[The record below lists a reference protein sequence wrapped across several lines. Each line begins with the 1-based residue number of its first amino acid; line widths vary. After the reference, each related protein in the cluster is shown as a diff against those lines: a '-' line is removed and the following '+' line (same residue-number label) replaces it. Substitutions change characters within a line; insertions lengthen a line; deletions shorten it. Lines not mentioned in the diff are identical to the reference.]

1 VSDTLLST
9 KIRIQPHRSN
19 LVNRPHL
26 IQRLNVGISQNHRLT
41 LISAPAGYGKS
52 TLLSE
57 WVSQLDI
64 PIAWLSLEKGE
75 NNPVLFWN
83 FILTALSTIPQLNQ
97 ADVVESLF
105 QALQSSQLPPMDII
119 ICSIRKYSYFRL
131 TAIKAGR

>member
-1 VSDTLLST
+1 MSDTLLAT
-9 KIRIQPHRSN
+9 KIRIPPLRSN

-26 IQRLNVGISQNHRLT
+26 IQRLNDGISQNHRLT

-64 PIAWLSLEKGE
+64 PVAWLSLEKGE

-105 QALQSSQLPPMDII
+105 QALQSSQLPPMDFI